1 MNLKSFIFLLPEG
14 SQSLPASV
22 VGGPPHHDM
31 YPGMN
36 AAGDHGMGPIFPALH
51 HSCHL
56 KCIVA
61 HLLVINF
68 VGSKQGKLV

>member
-1 MNLKSFIFLLPEG
+1 
-14 SQSLPASV
+14 
-22 VGGPPHHDM
+22 M

-36 AAGDHGMGPIFPALH
+36 AAGDHGMGPIFPALY